1 MKEKKRNTKI
11 TSREKKIIRLIAL
24 GYTDAEIAETI
35 KLSYSTIR
43 LCLRQLLLKTATV
56 NRANLINW
64 AYQEK
69 IL

>member
-35 KLSYSTIR
+35 PYEI
-43 LCLRQLLLKTATV
+43 LC
-56 NRANLINW
+56 
-64 AYQEK
+64 K
-69 IL
+69 ISRRVTRTYE

>member
-24 GYTDAEIAETI
+24 GYTDVEIAETI

-43 LCLRQLLLKTATV
+43 LCLRQLLLKTTTV

>member
-24 GYTDAEIAETI
+24 GYTDAEIAEAI
-35 KLSYSTIR
+35 KLSYSTVR
-43 LCLRQLLLKTATV
+43 LCLRQLLLKTTTV